1 MIAEKALR
9 HLIDEFDFDFE
20 DLLKASSMEK
30 GLNISFSE
38 VKYKHIAPS
47 VGLDPLWHFYD
58 APVFD
63 LNRSRIPTALFKDIV
78 ADMDTLVMQFGTLK
92 PTLRHRQ
99 ITEDARSRVLA
110 PIFNRLVTEFAG
122 SILNTLESFA
132 SGRITRDRVDYH
144 FRTCNILT
152 VVFVQVDLQV
162 GGDDARADAIALVIE
177 ECDAGN
183 QFNRRQSVS
192 APIYGILYDGIRFRF
207 FIFDGS
213 TKPYKFSEGVVPGS
227 HVQNI
232 GLRLEDFSSKH
243 DADPFVLGLR
253 PICETIFNF
262 FLVTYIA
269 TLKESRER
277 TRIAQHERVG
287 SLAQW
292 DQAINLAEEAL
303 EKSLHAEA
311 CRQNNSIIDADAT
324 AETALKALKRSTDFV
339 PNAFKIDHLM
349 DIWDDDKLSKV

>member
-1 MIAEKALR
+1 MVR
-9 HLIDEFDFDFE
+9 HLFTDIAFAID
-20 DLLKASSMEK
+20 
-30 GLNISFSE
+30 FSTH
-38 VKYKHIAPS
+38 V
-47 VGLDPLWHFYD
+47 
-58 APVFD
+58 
-63 LNRSRIPTALFKDIV
+63 
-78 ADMDTLVMQFGTLK
+78 K
-92 PTLRHRQ
+92 PT
-99 ITEDARSRVLA
+99 
-110 PIFNRLVTEFAG
+110 
-122 SILNTLESFA
+122 
-132 SGRITRDRVDYH
+132 
-144 FRTCNILT
+144 
-152 VVFVQVDLQV
+152 
-162 GGDDARADAIALVIE
+162 
-177 ECDAGN
+177 AGN

-192 APIYGILYDGIRFRF
+192 APIYGIIYDGIRFRF

-269 TLKESRER
+269 TLKEFRER

-311 CRQNNSIIDADAT
+311 CRQNNSVIDADAT
-324 AETALKALKRSTDFV
+324 AETALKALQRRYVFVSFNFLPLTDLSTAQILYRTL
-339 PNAFKIDHLM
+339 PKSI
-349 DIWDDDKLSKV
+349 I